1 MTNQPADKT
10 APSETAII
18 LDVRPAADFERGHR
32 RGAVN
37 IPLEELRSR
46 MHELPPR
53 DAPLFIYDADRT
65 RARWARSRLRAR
77 QRNVAEVIHGLE
89 WLEAGPVESGAS
101 RGRLWRSQAVLV
113 EAVGLA
119 RRVWPTVQGCKA
131 LDVACGSGRDAVF
144 LAMEGFAVEAWD
156 ILPDALERC
165 RDLARRC
172 GVTVAAVCRDVE
184 ADPAIPAESY
194 DLICCF
200 NFLHRPLM
208 KAIADGVR
216 PGGLVVYETFVQP
229 QRELYGKPAREAHI
243 LRPGELPSWF
253 QGWDVLSWREGL
265 ARPRRMTAALVA
277 RRPVDPRS
285 GPRVAREKAPGR
297 EE

>member
-1 MTNQPADKT
+1 MMDQPADRT
-10 APSETAII
+10 APSETASL
-18 LDVRPAADFERGHR
+18 LDVRPETDFERVHR

-37 IPLEELRSR
+37 IPLEELLSR

-77 QRNVAEVIHGLE
+77 RRDVAEVFHGLE
-89 WLEAGPVESGAS
+89 WLGAGPVESGPS
-101 RGRLWRSQAVLV
+101 RGRLWRPQAVLV

-119 RRVWPTVQGCKA
+119 RSVWPTVQGRKA
-131 LDVACGSGRDAVF
+131 LDVACGSGRDAMF

-172 GVTVAAVCRDVE
+172 GVAVATVCRDVE

-200 NFLHRPLM
+200 SFLHRPLM

-216 PGGLVVYETFVQP
+216 PGGFVVYETFVQP
-229 QRELYGKPAREAHI
+229 QRELYGKPVREGYI
-243 LRPGELPSWF
+243 LRPGELRSWF
-253 QGWDVLSWREGL
+253 QGWDILVWREG
-265 ARPRRMTAALVA
+265 ASRPRRVTAALVA

-285 GPRVAREKAPGR
+285 GPRAAREKAPGH